1 MDAMSLA
8 GDYDPTN
15 VFAAIL
21 AGTIPAARIYEDGDT
36 LAFLDAFPQTRGHA
50 LVIHKTAQ
58 ARNLLDV
65 EPAALAAITATV
77 QRVARMLVAA
87 LAPDGL
93 QMIQYNGAAAGQTV
107 FHLHVHLIPRWDG
120 GATGLPDGQRGMADP
135 AVLAALAEEIR
146 AAG

>member
-1 MDAMSLA
+1 MSLS
-8 GDYDPTN
+8 GQYDPGN
-15 VFAAIL
+15 VFASIL
-21 AGTIPAARIYEDGDT
+21 AGAIPAAKIYEDGET
-36 LAFLDAFPQTRGHA
+36 LAFLDAFPQARGHA
-50 LVIHKTAQ
+50 LVIHKASH

-65 EPAALAAITATV
+65 EPETLAVVMATV
-77 QRVARMLVAA
+77 RRVAGMLVAA

-93 QMIQYNGAAAGQTV
+93 QMVQYSGAAAGQTV

-135 AVLAALAEEIR
+135 AALTALAAEIS